1 MNKKIY
7 LCDDNILI
15 LHALELVLSMT
26 DATVVSESRSV
37 RALKYIISEKPDL
50 FICDL
55 EMPGLNGDDLIRQ
68 IRAQKECNR
77 LFILCISASSN
88 GRDIALNA
96 GADSFLAKP
105 FEIEVFLS
113 IVNEFLST

>member
-15 LHALELVLSMT
+15 LRSLELVLGMT
-26 DATVVSESRSV
+26 EATIVSESKSTQ
-37 RALKYIISEKPDL
+37 ALNYIIIEKPDL

-55 EMPGLNGDDLIRQ
+55 EMPGINGEDLIKQ
-68 IRAQKECNR
+68 IRAQKDCEE

-88 GRDIALNA
+88 GRHIALNA

-105 FEIEVFLS
+105 FEIQELLS
-113 IVNEFLST
+113 IVNAFLTT